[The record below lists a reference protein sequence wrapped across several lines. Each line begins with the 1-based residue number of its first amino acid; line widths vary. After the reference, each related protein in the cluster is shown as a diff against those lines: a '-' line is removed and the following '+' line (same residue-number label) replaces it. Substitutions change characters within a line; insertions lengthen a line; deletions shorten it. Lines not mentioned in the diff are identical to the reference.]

1 MVLIDNEIFKG
12 LLFDRANSFEPA
24 KNYPEE
30 FWEEIIQYL
39 EDVGFL
45 TPRYNDPKY
54 IIDNIAINGEIKTLE
69 ELLED
74 YETEEKVEK
83 VSEKEGWLK
92 VGEYYVLN
100 LGL

>member
-74 YETEEKVEK
+74 YKTEEKVEK